1 MQQWIKEVARGKRG
15 SRDLTY
21 AETRDAA
28 RLMVDGKATDAQIA
42 AYFVSQRLKT
52 ETADELLAFIDTY
65 QERTEKLRIQDSIS
79 EKVID
84 FAGPYTGRNSFA
96 VTIPCSILLAA
107 NNFPS
112 FLHGTD
118 SLPPKY
124 GISLREIVEELGIG
138 TDHDNESLSRM
149 IGSANIGF
157 ARTDRFCSP
166 LVMLRSI
173 REEIGV
179 RTLMNTVEKLLD
191 LSSAHSLMMGA
202 YHRTAIIKIAPV
214 FKGMSFKRVFI
225 VQGVEG
231 SEDLPVYRN
240 SFIYTIKDGILDSF
254 IVNPKDYGLF
264 EELPEKD
271 KLTSEEQADIINAL
285 LSGERSGY
293 LSYYYKQLLFNTG
306 VRYHLF
312 GAAPNILEGINI
324 AKEQL
329 QSQKGLQQLQKWKRL
344 SKTIPTTTI

>member
-21 AETRDAA
+21 AETRKAA
-28 RLMVDGKATDAQIA
+28 RLIIEGKATDAQIA

-52 ETADELLAFIDTY
+52 ESADELLAFIHTF
-65 QERTEKLRIQDSIS
+65 QERTEKLDLQESVS
-79 EKVID
+79 EKLID

-96 VTIPCSILLAA
+96 ATIPSSILLAA
-107 NNFPS
+107 NNMPS

-124 GISLREIVEELGIG
+124 GVSLREILEELGIE
-138 TDHDNESLSRM
+138 TDHGNESLSR
-149 IGSANIGF
+149 IVGSSKIGF
-157 ARTDRFCSP
+157 AKTDRFCSP

-173 REEIGV
+173 REEVGV

-202 YHRTAIIKIAPV
+202 FHRTAIIKIAPV
-214 FKGMSFKRVFI
+214 FKGLPFKRVYI

-254 IVNPKDYGLF
+254 IVNPDDYGLF
-264 EELPEKD
+264 EELPGKD
-271 KLTSEEQADIINAL
+271 KLTSEEQAGIINAL
-285 LSGERSGY
+285 LSGERSGN
-293 LSYYYKQLLFNTG
+293 LRYYYKQLLFNTG
-306 VRYHLF
+306 VRYYLF
-312 GAAPNILEGINI
+312 EAAPTILEGINI

-329 QSQKGLQQLQKWKRL
+329 QTQKGLQQLQRWKQN
-344 SKTIPTTTI
+344 SKSIPTNS